1 MRKQQPCD
9 DSDRYHYHWP
19 TPMDFLAGL
28 SRAQSSTSDD
38 GSQANRLRVNK
49 CVNGIQHA
57 PTRASQL
64 LKVAWQ
70 PQNRVCGRCAHINI
84 LSITT
89 VRFKPFDRQ
98 QPKNRTHADL
108 TGIQH
113 EPSST
118 RCADTPEY
126 SRAHSQNTPQSALR
140 PLQRDRPPQ
149 KPHSWR
155 FLRVSFKRTCS
166 GSNSGLGQMAR
177 R

>member
-1 MRKQQPCD
+1 MRKRQSCGG
-9 DSDRYHYHWP
+9 SDRCQHHWP
-19 TPMDFLAGL
+19 EAVDFLADP

-70 PQNRVCGRCAHINI
+70 PQNRVCGRRAHINI

-89 VRFKPFDRQ
+89 IRFKPFDSRR
-98 QPKNRTHADL
+98 PKNRTHAEL

-113 EPSST
+113 GPSST

-126 SRAHSQNTPQSALR
+126 SRARSQNTPQSALR
-140 PLQRDRPPQ
+140 PLQRNRTPQ
-149 KPHSWR
+149 NPHSWR
-155 FLRVSFKRTCS
+155 FLKVSFKRPCS